1 MTPSPEDMSARP
13 LVIGLLSDTHLSRP
27 TPEFAS
33 LVERCFAGVKVILH
47 AGDLTEL
54 TVLSAFGDREVHAVG
69 GNMCSAATRQALP
82 AKKVI
87 NVGRFRLGLIHRAG
101 DDYDFEARLPW
112 EFDAVDAIV
121 YGHTHRPVC
130 QTQGGVLFV
139 NPGAF
144 QPTSRYG
151 QPGTYALLTVG
162 SGLSAVIREAPSA

>member
-1 MTPSPEDMSARP
+1 MSPPPDINTRP
-13 LVIGLLSDTHLSRP
+13 LVIGILSDTHLSRP
-27 TPEFAS
+27 TPEFAA
-33 LVERCFAGVKVILH
+33 LVERCFAGVKIILH

-54 TVLSAFGDREVHAVG
+54 AVLSVFGDREVHAVC

-87 NVGRFRLGLIHRAG
+87 NVGKFRLGLLHRAG

-112 EFDAVDAIV
+112 EFDSVDAIV

-139 NPGAF
+139 NPGSFKA
-144 QPTSRYG
+144 TGRHG
-151 QPGTYALLTVG
+151 HPGTYALLEVG
-162 SGLSAVIREAPSA
+162 RGLSASIHEVPGA